1 MQTFQKYLRITLNI
15 IIPLAVILLI
25 ALLGPRLLGFF
36 MPFII
41 GWVIAMIANPL
52 VHFLEKRLK
61 IVRKASSLAIVVGV
75 LAVIVLGGYYL
86 ISNVVTQCVEF
97 IRDLPNLFEQ
107 IETELDYT
115 LMRFSGLFAM
125 LPMSVQEALQNMGT
139 KINDYAS
146 TLVSHIGDP
155 AIEVAGNVAKG
166 IPGALVYTV
175 VTIMSSYFFIA
186 EREKVLDVLRKYMP
200 GSLQRYTRMASSN
213 TKRLVGGYFLAQ
225 FRIMFVVA
233 VLLVAGFWI
242 LHIKYSVLLAILIA
256 FLDFLPVFGTGTVL
270 IPWALLK
277 FFNGEYYL
285 AIGLGVLYVVTQV
298 TRQLIQPKIVGDSMG
313 LNPMATL
320 FLLYVG
326 FRVGGLGGMILAVP
340 VGLIVIEFYKF
351 GAFDSLVNAIKELIT
366 EVNSFRFSKDQSAKD
381 TGGRDDGE

>member
-1 MQTFQKYLRITLNI
+1 MQTFRKYLRITLNI

-86 ISNVVTQCVEF
+86 ISNVVMQCVEF

-107 IETELDYT
+107 IETELDYM

-125 LPMSVQEALQNMGT
+125 LPLSVQEALQNMGT

-146 TLVSHIGDP
+146 SLVSHFGDP

-186 EREKVLDVLRKYMP
+186 DREKVLDFLRKYMP
-200 GSLQRYTRMASSN
+200 GSIQRYMRMASSN

-233 VLLVAGFWI
+233 VLLVVGFWI

-351 GAFDSLVNAIKELIT
+351 GAFDSLMGAIKELIT

-381 TGGRDDGE
+381 TGGRADEE

>member
-1 MQTFQKYLRITLNI
+1 
-15 IIPLAVILLI
+15 
-25 ALLGPRLLGFF
+25 
-36 MPFII
+36 
-41 GWVIAMIANPL
+41 
-52 VHFLEKRLK
+52 
-61 IVRKASSLAIVVGV
+61 
-75 LAVIVLGGYYL
+75 
-86 ISNVVTQCVEF
+86 
-97 IRDLPNLFEQ
+97 
-107 IETELDYT
+107 
-115 LMRFSGLFAM
+115 
-125 LPMSVQEALQNMGT
+125 
-139 KINDYAS
+139 
-146 TLVSHIGDP
+146 
-155 AIEVAGNVAKG
+155 
-166 IPGALVYTV
+166 
-175 VTIMSSYFFIA
+175 
-186 EREKVLDVLRKYMP
+186 
-200 GSLQRYTRMASSN
+200 
-213 TKRLVGGYFLAQ
+213 
-225 FRIMFVVA
+225 MFVVA

-351 GAFDSLVNAIKELIT
+351 GAFDSLVNAVRELIT

-381 TGGRDDGE
+381 TGGRDDKE